1 MANDKTTTVS
11 RRDFLKTTALAGCGA
26 VVASHFD
33 FARDLIARV
42 EAGELTQAE
51 AYELLKAENTLYSV
65 CLNCNTGCGIKV
77 KILDGVAVKIDGNPY
92 NPFNLHPHLD
102 MTETPAAAALIDA
115 GLCPKGQ
122 AAHQGAYDP
131 YRVTRV
137 LKRAGKRGENKWVSI
152 PFSQAIDEIVVG
164 GRLFAHVPGEEKR
177 QIIGLKEV
185 RALTDPTVFED
196 MGKDVAALRKKKP
209 EERPAAIEAF
219 KTKYAAHLD
228 ALIDPNHPDFGPKNN
243 QFVYFWGRKKG
254 GRSNFA
260 AAFNGSFGTNN
271 THGHTTVCQGS
282 LYFACK
288 AMSEQYEG
296 SGFKGGQKFYW
307 QADQENSDYILFV
320 GANLFDGNYGPTNRT
335 MRMTQRMVEGK
346 LRMTVLDPRCTKLAA
361 KAQRWVPI
369 LPGTDAA
376 FALGMTRW
384 ILEKKKYDAAY
395 LACCN
400 KAAATAIKETTWSN
414 GPWLVKLDKEGKPG
428 KFLRAHEIGLKAA
441 EKRTDKDGK
450 EFDFEYLV
458 ALKDGQP
465 VAFDPNDDK
474 EAVAGELF
482 VDTVFKDAE
491 GKEIKVKSS
500 LQLMLDTAREKTIAE
515 YAALC
520 GTDAATIEAVA
531 REFTSHGKKACV
543 DVHRGPAQHTN
554 GFYNIASFMN
564 LNLLIGN
571 FDWRGGMIAASTFNV
586 DGTSSSTDKQPFNF
600 KKIGPKGLKTFGT
613 SIIRHDIKYEESSLF
628 TGKASYPAK
637 RNWWPISSDVYE
649 EILPSIADGYPYQAK
664 VVFSYMAAPTYSLPA
679 GHTQI
684 QALLD
689 LDKLPLYIASDI
701 VIGPTSMYAD
711 YIIPDLHFLERWEF
725 QGSHPNMPVRI
736 QPVRQPV
743 IASPNEIV
751 TVFGEEQPISYET
764 FWLALAEKLGL
775 KGFGKGGFGEGQ
787 DFTRPDD
794 FYLRM
799 VANIALDR
807 KEAVAD
813 ASPEEIELFLKSRRH
828 LPKNVF
834 DPERWQRIVGPAW
847 PKVVT
852 VLNRGGRFDSQGVTY
867 KGEQVANRYGK
878 LINLYQEKTAGCKDA
893 FTGKPYYGMARYV
906 PVADTLGNEPTRL
919 RTGYPLHLITQ
930 RDILHTKARTI
941 THPYL
946 TDLMPE
952 NGIILHTRDAKKLGV
967 QTGDKVRVV
976 SATNPDG
983 VWDLGNGAKK
993 PMIGT
998 VQVTET
1004 IRPGVVTF
1012 TLGHGHWDSG
1022 AVDVTIDGKVVKGDK
1037 RRAGG
1042 VHANAAMWVDPHLKN
1057 TCMIDK
1063 VGGSVSFYDTRVK
1076 LIKV

>member
-1 MANDKTTTVS
+1 MAIKQQRTVT
-11 RRDFLKTTALAGCGA
+11 RRDFLKASALAGCSA
-26 VVASHFD
+26 VVATQFD

-42 EAGELTQAE
+42 EAGELTASE

-77 KILDGVAVKIDGNPY
+77 KILDRVAVKIDGNPY

-102 MTETPAAAALIDA
+102 MSTAPSEAAKVDA

-122 AAHQGAYDP
+122 AGHQGAYDP
-131 YRVTRV
+131 YRVTQV
-137 LKRAGKRGENKWVSI
+137 LKRAGKRGENKWTSI
-152 PFSQAIDEIVVG
+152 PFSQAIDEIVAG
-164 GRLFAHVPGEEKR
+164 GRLFAHVPGEENR
-177 QIIGLKEV
+177 QVTGMKELH
-185 RALTDPTVFED
+185 ALTDSKAFED

-209 EERPAAIEAF
+209 EERLAAIEEF
-219 KTKYAAHLD
+219 KTKHVAHLA
-228 ALIDPNHPDFGPKNN
+228 ALIDPDHPDFGPKNN
-243 QFVYFWGRKKG
+243 QFVYFWGRKKA

-260 AAFNGSFGTNN
+260 AAFNSAFGTNN
-271 THGHTTVCQGS
+271 AHGHTTVCQGS

-296 SGFKGGQKFYW
+296 NSFKGGQKFYW
-307 QADQENSDYILFV
+307 QADQENSDYIIFV

-335 MRMTQRMVEGK
+335 MRMTQRMADGK
-346 LRMTVLDPRCTKLAA
+346 LTMTVLDPRCTKLAA
-361 KAQRWVPI
+361 KAERWVPI

-376 FALGMTRW
+376 FAMGMTRW
-384 ILEKKKYDAAY
+384 ILENRKFDANF

-400 KAAATAIKETTWSN
+400 KAAAAAANEQTWSN
-414 GPWLVKLDKEGKPG
+414 GPWLVKLDTEGRPG
-428 KFLRAHEIGLKAA
+428 KFLRTHEIGLKPA

-474 EAVAGELF
+474 EAMVGDLF
-482 VDTVFKDAE
+482 VDTVLKDAE
-491 GKEIKVKSS
+491 GADIGVKSS
-500 LQLMLDTAREKTIAE
+500 LQLMLETAKEKTIAE
-515 YAALC
+515 YAELC
-520 GTDAATIEAVA
+520 GIDAATIEAVA
-531 REFTSHGKKACV
+531 QEFTSHGKKACI
-543 DVHRGPAQHTN
+543 DMHRGPAQHTN

-571 FDWRGGMIAASTFNV
+571 FDWKGGMIAASTFNV
-586 DGTSSSTDKQPFNF
+586 DGTSSTDKQPFNL
-600 KKIGPKGLKTFGT
+600 KKIGPKSQKTFGT
-613 SIIRHDIKYEESSLF
+613 SIIRHDLKYEESSLF
-628 TGKASYPAK
+628 KGKESYPAK
-637 RNWWPISSDVYE
+637 RNWWPLSSDVYE
-649 EILPSIADGYPYQAK
+649 EILPSIADAYPYQAK
-664 VVFSYMAAPTYSLPA
+664 VVFSYMGAPTYSLPA
-679 GHTQI
+679 GQTQI

-743 IASPNEIV
+743 IESPNEVVI
-751 TVFGEEQPISYET
+751 VFGEEQPISYEA
-764 FWLALAEKLGL
+764 FWLDLAEKLGL
-775 KGFGKGGFGEGQ
+775 QGFGKNGFGEGQ

-794 FYLRM
+794 FYIRM

-807 KEAVAD
+807 KEPVAD
-813 ASPEEIELFLKSRRH
+813 ASQEEIDLFLKSRAH

-834 DPERWQRIVGPAW
+834 DAQRWQNIAGTAW

-852 VLNRGGRFDSQGVTY
+852 ILNRGGRFDSQTASY
-867 KGEQVANRYGK
+867 KSEQVANKYGK

-893 FTGKPYYGMARYV
+893 FTGEPYYGIARYV
-906 PVADTLGNEPTRL
+906 PVADTMGNEPAEL
-919 RTGYPLHLITQ
+919 AKGFMLHLVTQ
-930 RDILHTKARTI
+930 RDISHTKARTI

-952 NGIILHTRDAKKLGV
+952 NSIILHSGDAMKLGV
-967 QTGDKVRVV
+967 KSGDQVRVV
-976 SATNPDG
+976 SATNPNG
-983 VWDLGNGAKK
+983 VWDLGNGTKK
-993 PMIGT
+993 AMIGK

-1004 IRPGVVTF
+1004 IRPGVIAF

-1022 AVDVTIDGKVVKGDK
+1022 AVDVTIDGKLIKGDMQ
-1037 RRAGG
+1037 RAGG

-1063 VGGSVSFYDTRVK
+1063 VGGSVSFYDTMVN

>member
-1 MANDKTTTVS
+1 
-11 RRDFLKTTALAGCGA
+11 
-26 VVASHFD
+26 
-33 FARDLIARV
+33 
-42 EAGELTQAE
+42 
-51 AYELLKAENTLYSV
+51 
-65 CLNCNTGCGIKV
+65 
-77 KILDGVAVKIDGNPY
+77 
-92 NPFNLHPHLD
+92 
-102 MTETPAAAALIDA
+102 
-115 GLCPKGQ
+115 
-122 AAHQGAYDP
+122 
-131 YRVTRV
+131 
-137 LKRAGKRGENKWVSI
+137 
-152 PFSQAIDEIVVG
+152 
-164 GRLFAHVPGEEKR
+164 
-177 QIIGLKEV
+177 
-185 RALTDPTVFED
+185 
-196 MGKDVAALRKKKP
+196 
-209 EERPAAIEAF
+209 
-219 KTKYAAHLD
+219 
-228 ALIDPNHPDFGPKNN
+228 
-243 QFVYFWGRKKG
+243 
-254 GRSNFA
+254 
-260 AAFNGSFGTNN
+260 
-271 THGHTTVCQGS
+271 
-282 LYFACK
+282 
-288 AMSEQYEG
+288 
-296 SGFKGGQKFYW
+296 
-307 QADQENSDYILFV
+307 
-320 GANLFDGNYGPTNRT
+320 
-335 MRMTQRMVEGK
+335 
-346 LRMTVLDPRCTKLAA
+346 
-361 KAQRWVPI
+361 
-369 LPGTDAA
+369 
-376 FALGMTRW
+376 
-384 ILEKKKYDAAY
+384 
-395 LACCN
+395 
-400 KAAATAIKETTWSN
+400 
-414 GPWLVKLDKEGKPG
+414 
-428 KFLRAHEIGLKAA
+428 
-441 EKRTDKDGK
+441 
-450 EFDFEYLV
+450 
-458 ALKDGQP
+458 
-465 VAFDPNDDK
+465 
-474 EAVAGELF
+474 
-482 VDTVFKDAE
+482 
-491 GKEIKVKSS
+491 
-500 LQLMLDTAREKTIAE
+500 
-515 YAALC
+515 
-520 GTDAATIEAVA
+520 
-531 REFTSHGKKACV
+531 
-543 DVHRGPAQHTN
+543 
-554 GFYNIASFMN
+554 
-564 LNLLIGN
+564 
-571 FDWRGGMIAASTFNV
+571 
-586 DGTSSSTDKQPFNF
+586 
-600 KKIGPKGLKTFGT
+600 
-613 SIIRHDIKYEESSLF
+613 
-628 TGKASYPAK
+628 
-637 RNWWPISSDVYE
+637 
-649 EILPSIADGYPYQAK
+649 
-664 VVFSYMAAPTYSLPA
+664 
-679 GHTQI
+679 
-684 QALLD
+684 
-689 LDKLPLYIASDI
+689 
-701 VIGPTSMYAD
+701 MYAD

-775 KGFGKGGFGEGQ
+775 KGFGTNGFGEGQ

-834 DPERWQRIVGPAW
+834 DADRWQRIVGPAW
-847 PKVVT
+847 AKVVT

-867 KGEQVANRYGK
+867 KGEQVANKYGK